1 MDLDEY
7 AKKRNFLST
16 DEPVDYPATRDDK
29 SKDLNPGLAF
39 VVQKH
44 FATHLHYDFRLE
56 LDGVLK
62 SWAVP
67 KGPSVN
73 PIEKRLAVMVEDHP
87 LEYKD
92 FQGFISE
99 GNYGAG
105 EVLIWDKGTY
115 DALGANEKN
124 KSMEIIR
131 DGLVKGH
138 ITFILKGSKLKGEF
152 ALIRLKKSDPKNW
165 LLVKKRD
172 EFADSKDILS

>member
-16 DEPVDYPATRDDK
+16 GEPADFPVSEDDK
-29 SKDLNPGLAF
+29 VKDLNLELSF

-56 LDGVLK
+56 LDGALK

-67 KGPSVN
+67 KGPSLN
-73 PIEKRLAVMVEDHP
+73 PVEKRLAVMVEDHP

-92 FQGFISE
+92 FQGAISE

-115 DALGANEKN
+115 NALGANEKN
-124 KSMEIIR
+124 RSMEIIR
-131 DGLVKGH
+131 DGMVKGH
-138 ITFILKGSKLKGEF
+138 ISFILKGNKLKGEF
-152 ALIRLKKSDPKNW
+152 SLIRLKKSDPRNW

-172 EFADSKDILS
+172 EFADSNDILI